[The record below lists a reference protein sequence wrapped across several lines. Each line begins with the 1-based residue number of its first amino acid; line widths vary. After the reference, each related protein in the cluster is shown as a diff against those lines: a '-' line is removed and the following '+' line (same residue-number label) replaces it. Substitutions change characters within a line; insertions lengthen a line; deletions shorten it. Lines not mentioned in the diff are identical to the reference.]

1 MKLKPLVEETRRP
14 LTSMASLES
23 DLAVAAAE
31 TGAQEKTRTRKE
43 NATRNPQPCLSC
55 LGGGVFAWRPSGC
68 PRPTPRGADSD
79 AQRRRHEEN
88 KKRVTW
94 KHPLPLSSHIQMWSS
109 ESFIFPYPR
118 PLPPCWSAQNLS
130 LLPLHPPLFSN
141 CCEVWVGWLVGR
153 RPRPVS
159 LVHEGRRRHSSA

>member
-1 MKLKPLVEETRRP
+1 MFF
-14 LTSMASLES
+14 
-23 DLAVAAAE
+23 VAASGWAWRRLRGVA
-31 TGAQEKTRTRKE
+31 TTVWSLTWSGNGGAKKTRTRKE
-43 NATRNPQPCLSC
+43 NATCNPQPCLSC

-94 KHPLPLSSHIQMWSS
+94 KYPLPLSSHIQMWSS

-118 PLPPCWSAQNLS
+118 PPPPPAGVLSTSPSSLSILPCSQTVAKCGS
-130 LLPLHPPLFSN
+130 
-141 CCEVWVGWLVGR
+141 VGWSVVGR
-153 RPRPVS
+153 GPFPWFMKEDGVI
-159 LVHEGRRRHSSA
+159 